1 MNKGIAPMGQHD
13 KPPPH
18 QWDTGQRLLGPG
30 ARFAVAGGHAMGSR
44 MGSSKSPCR
53 TSYLSSIETIALNCL
68 VLPTDKIGDGH
79 QFA

>member
-53 TSYLSSIETIALNCL
+53 TSYLSSIETINTKNLRRFITVKAHCS
-68 VLPTDKIGDGH
+68 
-79 QFA
+79 